1 MSMSP
6 HTETEPVVGS
16 PTRNSSTSRRSFVR
30 TAALGAAALGAAA
43 ATGLASTSIAGAA
56 EPMTSGGGGGGAK
69 AAAAEASL
77 SAIDTALLVFLHGIS
92 LAAQQALQ
100 SGSDATYLSSAAS
113 ERIREFSRH
122 HRDQAARLGKLLPND
137 VAAASRANPTLLSQ
151 MNAAIAGEGSQT
163 GLLSVLAG
171 YEESLSATF
180 IEALGQ
186 AEHFTVSEAIA
197 GCAPILGQ
205 QAATFGADA
214 GQPQSEWMP
223 PFAPTASALTQSAY
237 PIR

>member
-6 HTETEPVVGS
+6 HTETEPVEGS
-16 PTRNSSTSRRSFVR
+16 PTGNASTSRRSFFR

-43 ATGLASTSIAGAA
+43 ATGVASTSIAGAA
-56 EPMTSGGGGGGAK
+56 EPMPSGGGGAS
-69 AAAAEASL
+69 AAVEETIL
-77 SAIDTALLVFLHGIS
+77 SAIDTALLVFLHGVS

-122 HRDQAARLGKLLPND
+122 HRDQAARLGKLLPTD
-137 VAAASRANPTLLSQ
+137 VASASRANPTLLSQ
-151 MNAAIAGEGSQT
+151 MEAAIGGEGSQT

-214 GQPQSEWMP
+214 GKPQSEWMP
-223 PFAPTASALTQSAY
+223 AFAPTAGALTQSAY